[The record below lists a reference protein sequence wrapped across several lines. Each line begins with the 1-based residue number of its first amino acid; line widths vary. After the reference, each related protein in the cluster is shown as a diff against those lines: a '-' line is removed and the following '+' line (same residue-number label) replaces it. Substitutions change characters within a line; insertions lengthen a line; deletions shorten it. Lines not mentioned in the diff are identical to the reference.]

1 MSAIVTPFDGMD
13 AEGFAS
19 EMKPKISGAHL
30 TLEYANIESS
40 IAKVAIDCLDILG
53 ETLYEKLCKKT
64 ASTDTGLNEK
74 ALDFLQR
81 SMLHFC
87 LYEHLIFLITQ
98 IKDTGVTVAK
108 DTHETT
114 VFKYLQDELDVKLV
128 SLGWFWMNRL
138 IRLLNEYRDKFPD
151 WKADDDILA
160 GIDIN
165 LSDFDKWV
173 GIRDEYFIIVAKW
186 LIREVWMDCVLSRA
200 KNPEK
205 NDEMVRALCYEVVGR
220 ACKRL
225 AYYCLPEPI
234 RKDINNEMG
243 KNHAAEADKT
253 IREKIADIYLN
264 KALSYWTGWDS
275 ILLKEERK
283 ANPKARP
290 VYNSPSI
297 SENDAFVC

>member
-1 MSAIVTPFDGMD
+1 MD
-13 AEGFAS
+13 AETFAS

-40 IAKVAIDCLDILG
+40 IAKVAIDCSDILG

-64 ASTDTGLNEK
+64 ASGKDDLNSK
-74 ALDFLQR
+74 ALDYLQR

-98 IKDTGVTVAK
+98 IKDDGVTVAK
-108 DTHETT
+108 STNETT
-114 VFKYLQDELDVKLV
+114 VFKYLQDELDIKLV

-138 IRLLNEYRDKFPD
+138 IKFLNQNNEDFTD
-151 WKADDDILA
+151 WKPEEDSLSDI
-160 GIDIN
+160 GIS

-173 GIRDEYFIIVAKW
+173 GIRDEYFMIVVKW
-186 LIREVWMDCVLSRA
+186 LIREVWTDCVLSRA

-205 NDEMVRALCYEVVGR
+205 KDEMVRALCYEVVGR

-243 KNHAAEADKT
+243 KNHAAAADKT

-264 KALSYWTGWDS
+264 KALSYWNGWDS
-275 ILLKEERK
+275 ILKKEEQK

-290 VYNSPSI
+290 VYTPPAI
-297 SENDAFVC
+297 SENDPFVC